1 MKIYTFANSVV
12 RKHVNYSKRCVRNR
26 LQRRLVTRNWSL
38 RHTIERP
45 ETSSIRRELS
55 LRFRVPFANRLLAK
69 PPEKGGRRARES
81 GWGSHERR
89 QICESIENS
98 RLPDPAGVCMC
109 VRALETTWPR
119 LLCLGVSAESTKG
132 YPYLIKLLLRIDC
145 QTWGPTAAAGEII
158 EVPRSLSRSLD
169 PHGRNECLLS
179 NLANFQLNL
188 AFFASRVSSPVMYI
202 QPFANNFS
210 SRLKV
215 ATISPNWKHVRDLT

>member
-1 MKIYTFANSVV
+1 MYRSQIDFW
-12 RKHVNYSKRCVRNR
+12 RNR
-26 LQRRLVTRNWSL
+26 QKKGDGERGRADGAAMREDRFASLSKILVWIRL
-38 RHTIERP
+38 
-45 ETSSIRRELS
+45 
-55 LRFRVPFANRLLAK
+55 
-69 PPEKGGRRARES
+69 
-81 GWGSHERR
+81 
-89 QICESIENS
+89 
-98 RLPDPAGVCMC
+98 VCMC